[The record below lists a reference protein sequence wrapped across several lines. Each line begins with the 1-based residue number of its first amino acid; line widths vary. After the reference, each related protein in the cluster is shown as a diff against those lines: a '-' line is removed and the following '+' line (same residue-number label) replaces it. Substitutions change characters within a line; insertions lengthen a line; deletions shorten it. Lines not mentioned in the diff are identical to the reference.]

1 MERRMIRVI
10 VDIKLE
16 FITENEII
24 LDTQEIEVD

>member
-1 MERRMIRVI
+1 MIRVI